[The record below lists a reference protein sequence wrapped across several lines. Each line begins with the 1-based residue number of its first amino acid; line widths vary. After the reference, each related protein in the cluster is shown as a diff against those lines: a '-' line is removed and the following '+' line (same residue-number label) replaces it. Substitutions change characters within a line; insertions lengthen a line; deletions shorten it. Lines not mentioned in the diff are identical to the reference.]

1 MVDINSLPEWN
12 TSSIPEIIKTIAMA
26 PFTNLIGEQ
35 IFYLIVIF
43 AVFIMLYLQSDNSS
57 SVAIVGLFLAGLEG
71 VNLWILPEWMWMWI
85 TVIIALVG
93 VFAYTKLLSKPM
105 ANY

>member
-1 MVDINSLPEWN
+1 MVDIQSLPEWN
-12 TSSIPEIIKTIAMA
+12 TTSIPDIIRTMAIA
-26 PFTNLIGEQ
+26 PYTSLIGEQ
-35 IFYLIVIF
+35 IFYLLVIF

-71 VNLWILPEWMWMWI
+71 VNLWLMPEWMWMWI
-85 TVIIALVG
+85 TVIIALIG

-105 ANY
+105 SS